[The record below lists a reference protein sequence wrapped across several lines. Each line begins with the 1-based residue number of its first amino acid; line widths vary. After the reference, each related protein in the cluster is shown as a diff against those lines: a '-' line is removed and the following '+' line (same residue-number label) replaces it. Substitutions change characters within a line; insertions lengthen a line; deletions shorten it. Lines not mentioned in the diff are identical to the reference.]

1 MCLGG
6 GSVRGSQAQHG
17 VDGVQLSLHGSLRC
31 GGFLQKST
39 KSPARKW
46 WGGGE
51 GWTGLVRIILKE
63 KIAPKPSVTETK
75 VIQFICW
82 VVKVCVEKGL
92 QQERPVKIDMA
103 NMPYMYTVRV
113 CTWHLSAQASR
124 SSGGDS
130 SGRLLPISS
139 NILLQLL

>member
-1 MCLGG
+1 MSEAAKHSMGSTGYSSPYMEVCGVAAFCRSPQKALPGSGG
-6 GSVRGSQAQHG
+6 GGR
-17 VDGVQLSLHGSLRC
+17 
-31 GGFLQKST
+31 
-39 KSPARKW
+39 
-46 WGGGE
+46 GE